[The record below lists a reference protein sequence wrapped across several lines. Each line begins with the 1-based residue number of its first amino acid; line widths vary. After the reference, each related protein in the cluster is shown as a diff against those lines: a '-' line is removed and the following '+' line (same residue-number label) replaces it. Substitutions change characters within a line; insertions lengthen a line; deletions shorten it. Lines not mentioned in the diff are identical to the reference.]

1 MSAMQ
6 DLGALYL
13 QVRRIMGFKLKETER
28 LLNRYFRFLDDNHCV
43 SHTLTSALEWVGSG
57 STPGVQSKRANALRH
72 FVRWAQAFEPTL
84 ELIPKGL
91 APFTTSRSSPYIYTS
106 AEIAALMDHAARI
119 ADPFRAATYWT
130 ALGLLACTGMRVGE
144 VLDLD
149 RDDIRDGLVHINE
162 SKFGKS
168 RIIPIDPSTATVLE
182 NYRIL
187 REAEFPRPAT
197 EAFFV
202 SLNGTRLIYK
212 NVHRTVHQFVQDAGI
227 EAIAEDQR
235 PRIHDLRHTFATHT
249 IRDAYLTGLDPAR
262 ILPILATYLGHVNIQ
277 NTYWYLEAE
286 PGLLNA
292 AASRLP
298 SLLVPNGDTP

>member
-1 MSAMQ
+1 MSTIRE
-6 DLGALYL
+6 LGSLYV
-13 QVRRIMGFKLKETER
+13 QVRRIMGFQFKETER
-28 LLNRYFRFLDDNHCV
+28 LLHRYFRFLEDNHYP
-43 SHTLTSALEWVGSG
+43 SHSLTSALEWIGAG
-57 STPGVQSKRANALRH
+57 STPGVQGRRANALRP

-84 ELIPKGL
+84 ELIPKGV
-91 APFTTSRSSPYIYTS
+91 APYITQRSIPYIYTP
-106 AEIAALMDHAARI
+106 EQVAALMDHAARI
-119 ADPFRAATYWT
+119 VDPFRAATYWT
-130 ALGLLACTGMRVGE
+130 VLGLLACTGMRVGE
-144 VLDLD
+144 VLNLD
-149 RDDIRDGLVHINE
+149 RDDIRDGLMHINE

-168 RIIPIDPSTATVLE
+168 RVIPIDQSTATVLE

-187 REAEFPRPAT
+187 RDTEFRRPAT

-202 SLNGTRLIYK
+202 SLNGTRLIYN

-227 EAIAEDQR
+227 EAIAKDQR

-262 ILPILATYLGHVNIQ
+262 ILPILATYLGHISIQ

-298 SLLVPNGDTP
+298 SLLDPNEGTP